1 MANRKISE
9 KYGLTVMLCHDCHTG
24 IDGAQYNAERGRVL
38 KQEAQRAFEKDHTR
52 DEWMMLIRKNYLG

>member
-1 MANRKISE
+1 M
-9 KYGLTVMLCHDCHTG
+9 TVMLCHDCHTG